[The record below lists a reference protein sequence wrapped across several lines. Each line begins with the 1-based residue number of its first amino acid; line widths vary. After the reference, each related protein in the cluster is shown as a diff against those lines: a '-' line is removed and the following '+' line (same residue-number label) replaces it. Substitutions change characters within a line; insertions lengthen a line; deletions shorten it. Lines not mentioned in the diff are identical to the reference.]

1 MSAALLTFA
10 LGGLGL
16 LLLGMG
22 MMTDGLKAA
31 AGSSLQGFL
40 ERSTRTRLRAALV
53 GFSITAV
60 VQSSSAVIVTT
71 LGFTN
76 AGMLKLRQA
85 AWVVF
90 GSNLGT
96 TMTTWIVALVGLR
109 IKVELIALP
118 MIGLG
123 MLARLLRPGSRLAHI
138 GFALAG
144 FGVLF
149 LGLGL
154 LRDAFIDVAEWIPI
168 ERLGTSGIIGILFG
182 VAFGAVLTALIQ
194 SSSAALAIILTASV
208 TGVLTPLLGAS
219 LVIGANIGTTAT
231 SVLASIG
238 ATANARRLAAVHV
251 TEKLVTGV
259 GALALLGPLWWIS
272 ESLAGGAG
280 RADISTGLALFH
292 TLFNLFGLLL
302 MAVLADPILRRIEHL
317 IRQPELLSEKTRY
330 LDDTVLGVPAMG
342 VAAMRSELKR
352 VYKQLLGRAR
362 PLVNSAEDGEP
373 ESDISTG
380 ALLQAINDFSSRLG
394 AQTMPPDA
402 AEDLLNLNQARE
414 DLSQLRELV
423 AELAALAPS
432 DVNDA
437 LSPELEAVYL
447 SFMRSGDLKQMS
459 VKERSKRLKLAK
471 RLRRR
476 RRTYLLER
484 ISDGETSTRDA
495 TRQLHAIALIED
507 SIKRISRI
515 TDMLYPEK
523 EPAPLSAGEA
533 NTAAGG
539 ETPAVDI

>member
-1 MSAALLTFA
+1 
-10 LGGLGL
+10 
-16 LLLGMG
+16 
-22 MMTDGLKAA
+22 
-31 AGSSLQGFL
+31 
-40 ERSTRTRLRAALV
+40 
-53 GFSITAV
+53 
-60 VQSSSAVIVTT
+60 
-71 LGFTN
+71 
-76 AGMLKLRQA
+76 MLKLRQA

-96 TMTTWIVALVGLR
+96 TMTAWIVALVGLR

-123 MLARLLRPGSRLAHI
+123 MLARLLRPGSRWAHI

-168 ERLGTSGIIGILFG
+168 ERLGASGVIGILLG

-251 TEKLVTGV
+251 IEKLVTGIV
-259 GALALLGPLWWIS
+259 ALALLAPLWWIS

-362 PLVNSAEDGEP
+362 PRVNSAEDGEP
-373 ESDISTG
+373 EPDISTG
-380 ALLQAINDFSSRLG
+380 ALLQAISDFSSRLG

-414 DLSQLRELV
+414 DLSQLRDLV
-423 AELAALAPS
+423 AELAALPPA

-447 SFMRSGDLKQMS
+447 AFMRSGKLKQMS
-459 VKERSKRLKLAK
+459 VKERSRLLKLAK

-476 RRTYLLER
+476 RRTYLLEK
-484 ISDGETSTRDA
+484 ISTGETRTRDA
-495 TRQLHAIALIED
+495 TRQLHAIAVIED

-515 TDMLYPEK
+515 TDMLYPER
-523 EPAPLSAGEA
+523 EPSTLSGAETVGDSVGEIV
-533 NTAAGG
+533 G
-539 ETPAVDI
+539 ETGDVDISQQGA